1 MTLIIVMKTGS
12 HYQSQVLFLM
22 LLMRM
27 MMTSAQQERTV
38 NVTKQYYL
46 RSGVLLPLLFGK
58 QKFSFFLSPPK
69 KKTPDR
75 WLQTVL
81 PY

>member
-46 RSGVLLPLLFGK
+46 RSGVLPLLFGK

-75 WLQTVL
+75 GLQTVL